1 MSTIENRSTLGD
13 KFIKGISAKVF
24 DIKNQADQAYSL
36 AFDSALGVENNTF
49 TKLFKTEK
57 SNKARETIASK
68 TGVGYATD
76 TQEGSDFAM
85 DSRVSGYE
93 TQFNFRKLTNGITI
107 TLENREDRIVDS
119 KLDELRDLL
128 VGFKQTINRDAFS
141 IFNNAFTAQ
150 ASLPN
155 ILTYYGDGVPACS
168 TLHPIKA
175 TTSSNTTQSNASDT
189 SLALSEINLE
199 TGRTAIRRQ
208 TDDKD
213 LPMNIGSG
221 KLILVVPDSLEKAA
235 QIYTKGTLRP
245 STANNDINIY
255 DGIMTVISSKWINS
269 QNGGSDSA
277 WFLVDS
283 MKSPLVYFNRK
294 GITTDTYKVDANKS
308 TVVDAYTRY
317 QVGNTDFRGLWGS
330 KGDGTAYSS

>member
-1 MSTIENRSTLGD
+1 MSTIENRGTLGD
-13 KFIKGISAKVF
+13 KFIQGISAKVF
-24 DIKNQADQAYSL
+24 DIENQAADAYSL
-36 AFDSALGVENNTF
+36 AMTSALGVENNTY
-49 TKLFKTEK
+49 TQLFRTLK
-57 SNKARETIASK
+57 SDKARETFASK

-76 TQEGSDFAM
+76 TPEGGDFAM

-128 VGFKQTINRDAFS
+128 IGFKQTMNRDAFS

-150 ASLPN
+150 ASLPK
-155 ILTYYGDGVPACS
+155 ILTYYGDGVPAAS
-168 TLHPIKA
+168 ILHPIKA
-175 TTSSNTTQSNASDT
+175 TTTSNTTQSNASAT
-189 SLALSEINLE
+189 SIALTETNLE

-221 KLILVVPDSLEKAA
+221 KLILVVPDALEKAA
-235 QIYTKGTLRP
+235 VTFTNGKLRP

-269 QNGGSDSA
+269 QNGGSDTA
-277 WFLVDS
+277 WFLIDS
-283 MKSPLVYFNRK
+283 MKSPLVFFDRK
-294 GITTDTYKVDANKS
+294 GIKTDTYKVDANKA
-308 TVVDAYTRY
+308 TVVDAYARY
-317 QVGNTDFRGLWGS
+317 QVGNTSFRGFWGS
-330 KGDGTAYSS
+330 KGDGTSYSA